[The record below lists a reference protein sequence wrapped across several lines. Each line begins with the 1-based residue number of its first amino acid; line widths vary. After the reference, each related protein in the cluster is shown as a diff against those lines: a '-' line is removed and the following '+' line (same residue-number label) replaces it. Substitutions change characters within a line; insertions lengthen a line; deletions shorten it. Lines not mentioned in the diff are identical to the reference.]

1 LKNSLSEIAGEEEC
15 IRPVRAKCREES
27 QMGDAD
33 VSCASSTTA
42 KSKGGVLLE
51 AMAQASLVN
60 ISETV
65 ITPREARSARHSCEH
80 GPESDALLFREPR
93 LSSHSPTPLMLTNKS
108 RLADNSTSLS
118 IVSAMAW
125 STAFS

>member
-1 LKNSLSEIAGEEEC
+1 MPATRKAVEKFEC

-51 AMAQASLVN
+51 AMGQASLVN

-65 ITPREARSARHSCEH
+65 ITPREARSARTRANVDQRATRCCS
-80 GPESDALLFREPR
+80 GNLVFLP
-93 LSSHSPTPLMLTNKS
+93 S
-108 RLADNSTSLS
+108 RSTSR
-118 IVSAMAW
+118 
-125 STAFS
+125 